1 LVALFARRG
10 VELPMVLDDVL
21 VNFDTDRAA
30 AAVPVLRDFAHASHQ
45 LLIFTCHEHIARLFK
60 SHRMD
65 VRRLPN
71 NKTSGRDLPFELED
85 EPLPLPVRARFDE
98 PIEPKTEPEPAPEP
112 EVQQVELL
120 RVATAHSNDGYLP
133 QMIEVSIQPAV
144 PSSNV
149 DIQYIDRPPVCEEV
163 LSEPPAAILPPVV
176 KRKRPK
182 LRIDPP
188 QPIMRVY
195 PIRRRWAAEEF
206 SGELDDRINP
216 LWLMNGAVP
225 SRAVENSTFA
235 SDQEPY
241 EIPDR
246 PVAIE
251 GRRIRTLKQF
261 DDEPV
266 PVVIEV
272 TAGDEDWEM

>member
-1 LVALFARRG
+1 
-10 VELPMVLDDVL
+10 
-21 VNFDTDRAA
+21 
-30 AAVPVLRDFAHASHQ
+30 
-45 LLIFTCHEHIARLFK
+45 
-60 SHRMD
+60 
-65 VRRLPN
+65 LPN
-71 NKTSGRDLPFELED
+71 NKTSGRDLPFEPPD
-85 EPLPLPVRARFDE
+85 EPPRLPDRAIFDE
-98 PIEPKTEPEPAPEP
+98 PIKLKPEPKPKPEP

-133 QMIEVSIQPAV
+133 QMIEVSVQPAV

-149 DIQYIDRPPVCEEV
+149 DIQYVDRPPIFEEV
-163 LSEPPAAILPPVV
+163 SPEPPVPTLSHVV

-188 QPIMRVY
+188 QPMIRAH

-235 SDQEPY
+235 NALEVSETSSQ
-241 EIPDR
+241 
-246 PVAIE
+246 PVAVD
-251 GRRIRTLKQF
+251 GRRIRILKQF

-272 TAGDEDWEM
+272 TAGDEDWDM